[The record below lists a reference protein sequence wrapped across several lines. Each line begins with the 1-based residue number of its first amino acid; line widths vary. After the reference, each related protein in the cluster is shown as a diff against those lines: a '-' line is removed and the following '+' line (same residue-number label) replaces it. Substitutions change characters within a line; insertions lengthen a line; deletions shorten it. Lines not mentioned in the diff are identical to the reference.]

1 MFTLATTRFNND
13 TWNENCE
20 YRDKNNIKGCIYGAP
35 KQIKDEITLHV
46 PMFVLEMNNDE
57 NKIMG
62 IGLIRNAI
70 VIGKKHSIYKDS
82 FYNRY
87 TYKGKYRIDCSEL
100 LLKESKIIFVLESLI
115 FKGYHHLKRGQGITV
130 VPDWITSSR
139 KINFISL
146 LKQMF
151 CIRFQF
157 Y

>member
-13 TWNENCE
+13 TWAENVD

-35 KQIKDEITLHV
+35 KQIKEEITLHV
-46 PMFVLEMNNDE
+46 PMFVLEMNNDK

-62 IGLIRNAI
+62 IGLIRNAS
-70 VIGKKHSIYKDS
+70 VIGQKHCIYKDV

-87 TYKGKYRIDCSEL
+87 TYKSKYRIDCTEL
-100 LLKESKIIFVLESLI
+100 HSKESKIIFVLESLI

-130 VPDWITSSR
+130 VPRWITSSR
-139 KINFISL
+139 KINFIAL
-146 LKQMF
+146 LKKMF
-151 CIRFQF
+151 RDRFQC